1 MSAVSG
7 MPAFSSFPAE
17 RVTGAVLHVD
27 LGAIAA
33 NHHALSGMAPTATV
47 AAVVKADAYGI
58 GAEPVA
64 HRLLH
69 EGCRRFFVATFGE
82 GVALRRALG
91 ALPEIMILNGVA
103 PEDIAA
109 CRSLGLTPVL
119 NSLVQAKAWAS
130 ARGRERQKAVLQVD
144 TGMSRLGLSEAEQA
158 QLLATPGL
166 VERLDLGLVMSH
178 LAVADEPDHPG
189 NVAQL
194 KAFEAARQRFPAV
207 PASLANSAGMF
218 LGPDFHFDLC
228 RPGAALYGIEAG
240 PRMSGIRPVVRLTAP
255 VIQIRTI
262 ERDTA
267 VGYGYS
273 FRASR
278 MMRLATVG
286 FGYAD
291 GWPRSLS
298 SVGAAFLGERRLPII
313 GRISMDSFTVDV
325 SAIPGE
331 ALKEGDPLELIGPEQ
346 SADDVARAAGTI
358 GYEILTR
365 FGQRHHRV
373 FSGQV
378 PS

>member
-1 MSAVSG
+1 
-7 MPAFSSFPAE
+7 
-17 RVTGAVLHVD
+17 
-27 LGAIAA
+27 
-33 NHHALSGMAPTATV
+33 
-47 AAVVKADAYGI
+47 
-58 GAEPVA
+58 
-64 HRLLH
+64 
-69 EGCRRFFVATFGE
+69 
-82 GVALRRALG
+82 
-91 ALPEIMILNGVA
+91 MILNGVA

-130 ARGRERQKAVLQVD
+130 SSVSARGRERQRAVLQVD

-166 VERLDLGLVMSH
+166 VDRLDLGLVMSH

-189 NVAQL
+189 NAAQL

-365 FGQRHHRV
+365 FGQRHQRV

-378 PS
+378 LS